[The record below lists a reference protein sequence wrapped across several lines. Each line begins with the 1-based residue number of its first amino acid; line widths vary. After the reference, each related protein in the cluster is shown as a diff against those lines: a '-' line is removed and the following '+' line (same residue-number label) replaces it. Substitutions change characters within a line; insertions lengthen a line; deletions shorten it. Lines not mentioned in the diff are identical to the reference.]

1 MCQAFE
7 VTIRA
12 DMKSISRREKTLEKS
27 EDAVGKREREVEKT
41 VAQQKKTGEQK
52 MTMERAGLEKA
63 QMHVK
68 RYSESMFERE
78 AELWQDKKELA
89 KDRLLLDAQVLQSK
103 KDIKR

>member
-1 MCQAFE
+1 M
-7 VTIRA
+7 
-12 DMKSISRREKTLEKS
+12 EKS

-41 VAQQKKTGEQK
+41 VAQQKKTGEQ

-68 RYSESMFERE
+68 RDSKSLFERE
-78 AELWQDKKELA
+78 TKLWRDKKELA